1 MRRNKDDIV
10 NNNSLKMAQFWLMII
25 EGVGLHS
32 EAYCIRD
39 RLQILRKDRS
49 QRTLCWEGKF
59 SFKIQFHGMARVV
72 LILTHNVV
80 ASQRRTLFQTTIT
93 RYGII

>member
-1 MRRNKDDIV
+1 
-10 NNNSLKMAQFWLMII
+10 MAQFWLMII

-39 RLQILRKDRS
+39 RLQILHKDRS
-49 QRTLCWEGKF
+49 QRTLRWEGKF

-72 LILTHNVV
+72 LILTHNVMV
-80 ASQRRTLFQTTIT
+80 ASQRRTLFRTTIT